1 LKASI
6 FQGREQKMKC
16 PVCETRNEI
25 DLGKSDGYSSESP
38 VKECGKCGLVW
49 RIVPDGNDG
58 GRLDIIHQPQ
68 P

>member
-1 LKASI
+1 
-6 FQGREQKMKC
+6 MKC